1 MKSSFLRAGLVAAT
15 MAAVPAGQALA
26 DDSLVRVPSPH
37 SVSDTMD
44 RLAQA
49 VEGAGAHVFARVNHA
64 EGGKSVDME
73 VPDNELLIF
82 GNPALGTPV
91 IRDAQT
97 AGLDLPIRVVAIE
110 TPDGTVMIYR
120 SPDVLA
126 EMHGL
131 PGDHPSIAK
140 MNGALKNLTAKAASQ

>member
-1 MKSSFLRAGLVAAT
+1 MTFTALRT
-15 MAAVPAGQALA
+15 ALA
-26 DDSLVRVPSPH
+26 AGSIVALTAGYAVADDDLVKVPSPH

-44 RLAQA
+44 RLATA

-64 EGGKSVDME
+64 EGGASVGMD

-110 TPDGTVMIYR
+110 TPDGTFLIYR
-120 SPDVLA
+120 APEALA
-126 EMHGL
+126 ASHGL
-131 PGDHPSIAK
+131 PADHPSIAQ
-140 MNGALKNLTAKAASQ
+140 MNGALKNLTTKATEQ

>member
-1 MKSSFLRAGLVAAT
+1 MKFSPLRLSLAAGTL
-15 MAAVPAGQALA
+15 AVLLAGQALA
-26 DDSLVRVPSPH
+26 DDNLVRVPSQH

-49 VEGAGAHVFARVNHA
+49 VETAGAHIFARVNHA
-64 EGGKSVDME
+64 EGGASVGME

-110 TPDGTVMIYR
+110 TPDGTVLIYR
-120 SPDVLA
+120 APDALA
-126 EMHGL
+126 ELHGL
-131 PGDHPSIAK
+131 PADHPSIAK
-140 MNGALKNLTAKAASQ
+140 MNGALKNLTAKAAGQ